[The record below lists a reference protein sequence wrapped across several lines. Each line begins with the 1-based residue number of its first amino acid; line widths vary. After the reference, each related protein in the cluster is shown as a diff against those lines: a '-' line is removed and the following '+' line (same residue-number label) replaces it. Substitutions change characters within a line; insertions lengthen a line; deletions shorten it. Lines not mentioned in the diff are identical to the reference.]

1 MSVPS
6 LLLRVTQI
14 VHETPAI
21 RVFELMHPEGN
32 ALPAFSAG
40 AHIDV
45 HIPGGAVRQYSLWN
59 SPAETHRYMIAVL
72 DVAGGRG
79 GSRAMH
85 RDIRVGQ
92 TLEVSGPRNHF
103 PLSMDAGRYL
113 FLAGGIG
120 VTPILAMI
128 DTVRRAGKDFSLVY
142 CTRSPQDTPF
152 RELLSGLPGR
162 VRLHHDGGDPARS
175 LDIAALLSDHAAGTE
190 LYCCGPRRFMDAVS
204 TATARWPADAVHFE
218 DFSPPA
224 LADAEADQAFTV
236 EIASTGDR
244 YEVPPE
250 KTILEVLREAG
261 MVCDSSCE
269 AGLCGVCCIPY
280 NEGTV
285 IHRDSVLTQDE
296 RAGQLAICC
305 SRAAAGSVL
314 KLDL

>member
-14 VHETPAI
+14 VQETPSI
-21 RVFELMHPEGN
+21 RVFELTDPQGG

-45 HIPGGAVRQYSLWN
+45 HVPGGSVRQYSLWN
-59 SPAETHRYMIAVL
+59 SPTETHRYMIAVL
-72 DVAGGRG
+72 NVESGRG
-79 GSRAMH
+79 GSRSMH

-92 TLEVSGPRNHF
+92 TIEASGPRNHF
-103 PLSMDAGRYL
+103 PLSMGANRYL

-128 DTVRRAGKDFSLVY
+128 DTVRRADKDFSLVY

-152 RELLSGLPGR
+152 RELLSGLLGA
-162 VRLHHDGGDPARS
+162 VRLHHDGGDPSRS
-175 LDIAALLSDHAAGTE
+175 LDIAALLSDHEAGTG
-190 LYCCGPRRFMDAVS
+190 LYCCGPRRFMDAVRA
-204 TATARWPADAVHFE
+204 ATARWPAGTVHFE
-218 DFSPPA
+218 DFSPSAPA
-224 LADAEADQAFTV
+224 DPDADEAFTV

-244 YEVPPE
+244 YVVPPE

-269 AGLCGVCCIPY
+269 AGLCSVCCVPY
-280 NEGTV
+280 CQGTV
-285 IHRDSVLTQDE
+285 IHRDSVLTEDE